1 MHFDS
6 LALQDYYFLDSQWL
20 CDMFAHVISSEYNR
34 KEYIYTQDH
43 CMQSLRPVWL
53 QPTTVNS

>member
-6 LALQDYYFLDSQWL
+6 LALQEYYFLDSQWL

-34 KEYIYTQDH
+34 KDYIH
-43 CMQSLRPVWL
+43 
-53 QPTTVNS
+53 